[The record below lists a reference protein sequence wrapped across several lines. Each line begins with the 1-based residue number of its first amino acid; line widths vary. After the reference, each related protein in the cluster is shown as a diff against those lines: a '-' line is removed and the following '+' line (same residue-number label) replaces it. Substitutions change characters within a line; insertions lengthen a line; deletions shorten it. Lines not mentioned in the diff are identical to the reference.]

1 MKVIVILMGTIN
13 IITGAAG
20 ILVGLALAAGGA
32 MLIAGAGSAAVGV
45 ASAGYGAA
53 LFLISAIWIAV
64 GAGLL
69 NLRAWARNLMILAI
83 IIISPFAILSVFKN
97 IASVALLLLCAFY
110 LCCLTHPKIKEL
122 FK

>member
-1 MKVIVILMGTIN
+1 MKVIVIVMGMIN

-32 MLIAGAGSAAVGV
+32 MLIAGAGSAVVGI

-53 LFLISAIWIAV
+53 LFLISAIWIVV

-69 NLRAWARNLMILAI
+69 NLRVWARNLMILAI
-83 IIISPFAILSVFKN
+83 IFISPFAILSAFKN
-97 IASVALLLLCAFY
+97 IASAALLLLGALY
-110 LCCLTHPKIKEL
+110 LCCLLHPKIKGL